1 MRALLVAT
9 FGLFVLGAAAPAA
22 TLQELPIPAQAQ
34 PPAPPG
40 VEPPADVGAPAANP
54 VDAPLDGLWPTL
66 GPGGAWDPGAVIP
79 PEALPAVAAT
89 AGVGA
94 LALFAGFAL
103 YSRLARSD
111 ILDHERR
118 DAVYKLVQEEPGIS
132 LSDVA
137 QRTGLGWGT
146 AVYHLDRLERN
157 QFVLSEKKGGKRCY
171 FPVGTVPKEARAPLA
186 TLREDALRVVATCV
200 QEKPGMTQG
209 ELAAALGLS
218 ASAASKQVTKLESAG
233 LVRRE
238 REWKTVRLH
247 PEPKLAELLAPAGMV
262 HVSGPAVATA

>member
-9 FGLFVLGAAAPAA
+9 VGLLGLGIAAPAA
-22 TLQELPIPAQAQ
+22 MLQPPELPGVLDPQ
-34 PPAPPG
+34 PAPA
-40 VEPPADVGAPAANP
+40 EPPLAAPP
-54 VDAPLDGLWPTL
+54 VEALPLDRFWQAV
-66 GPGGAWDPGAVIP
+66 GPGGAWDPGSLP

-89 AGVGA
+89 AGIGA

-111 ILDHERR
+111 LLDHERR

-157 QFVLSEKKGGKRCY
+157 QFVTSEKKGGKRCY
-171 FPVGTVPKEARAPLA
+171 FPVGTVPKDARAPLA
-186 TLREDALRVVATCV
+186 TLREDALRVVATYV
-200 QEKPGMTQG
+200 QAKPGTTQG
-209 ELAAALGLS
+209 ELATALGLS

-233 LVRRE
+233 LLRRE
-238 REWKTVRLH
+238 REWKTVKLH
-247 PEPKLAELLAPAGMV
+247 PEPRLAELLAPAG
-262 HVSGPAVATA
+262 